1 MAERPQRRHSTR
13 SWSALRVRCSG
24 GPAPKD
30 LPLTGCARDR
40 PMVTVSVSGWRGAT
54 SRGCSSLQR
63 WSARTPWAHRA
74 WKVEPAMS
82 PMGSRQF

>member
-24 GPAPKD
+24 RPAPKD

-40 PMVTVSVSGWRGAT
+40 PMVTASVSGWGG
-54 SRGCSSLQR
+54 SNL
-63 WSARTPWAHRA
+63 ARLLLS
-74 WKVEPAMS
+74 PALECENAV
-82 PMGSRQF
+82 GT